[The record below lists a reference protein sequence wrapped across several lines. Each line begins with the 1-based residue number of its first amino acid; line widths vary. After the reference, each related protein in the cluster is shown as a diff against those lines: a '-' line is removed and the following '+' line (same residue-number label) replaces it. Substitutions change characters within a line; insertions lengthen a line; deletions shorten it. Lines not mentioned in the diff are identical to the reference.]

1 MIRRG
6 TNGPNHGKRRLRAL
20 SALSA
25 VGIVAGL
32 AAGLLAS
39 PAGAAPAPAPAVA
52 QQPHKE
58 KGVDCDGKVYASFG
72 NLADQLYT
80 ADRGAGTYQFTAL
93 GSPPPFLYNAIG
105 VNPRDRFL
113 YGTTFGNANND
124 LVRFDRNGDFTN
136 LGPISGLPEAL
147 YISGTFDD
155 KGNYYILADDTP
167 TIYKVDVKSRSVT
180 GSIDVP
186 ELSDP
191 ELDIFD
197 IAFRDGF
204 LWGSTDDG
212 AIARIRVSNG
222 DIDFFPGVLPG
233 GSDFGGVFVY
243 GNGDLGF
250 FRNSNG
256 ELFRVHVKNA
266 TSADPE
272 FTILSTQDQVPD
284 QELVNLD
291 ATSCFLDSK
300 ADLAV
305 HKRAPRE
312 VTSGGGITY
321 RITVKNVSKDERE
334 KGKDKDKDKHRG
346 KGTGDSS
353 GWSLTDDLPAE
364 LQSPSTSTEGC
375 EIADGL
381 LSCTGGPL
389 EKGDKVE
396 IEVTGTAAS
405 VLEPTTVENTATV
418 YGDDKDPHKQ
428 NDKDTASTLITP
440 GDSAR

>member
-1 MIRRG
+1 M
-6 TNGPNHGKRRLRAL
+6 
-20 SALSA
+20 
-25 VGIVAGL
+25 GIVAGL
-32 AAGLLAS
+32 AAGLPAS
-39 PAGAAPAPAPAVA
+39 PAGAAPAPAAAVA
-52 QQPHKE
+52 QKPHKE
-58 KGVDCDGKVYASFG
+58 KGVECDGKVFAAFG
-72 NLADQLYT
+72 DPEDQLYT
-80 ADRGAGTYQFTAL
+80 ADRGPGTYQFTAL
-93 GSPPPFLYNAIG
+93 GDPTSFLYNAIG

-113 YGTTFGNANND
+113 YGTQFVDANDENH
-124 LVRFDRNGDFTN
+124 LLRFDRNGAVEDRGAIT
-136 LGPISGLPEAL
+136 GLPPAL

-155 KGNYYILADDTP
+155 KGNYYILADDTQ
-167 TIYKVDVKSRSVT
+167 TIYIVDVKTRSVK
-180 GSIDVP
+180 GSIEVP
-186 ELSDP
+186 GLDDP

-212 AIARIRVSNG
+212 AIARIGIATGSL
-222 DIDFFPGVLPG
+222 DFFPGVLPG

-272 FTILSTQDQVPD
+272 FTILSTQDQVPE

-300 ADLAV
+300 ADLSV
-305 HKRAPRE
+305 RKRAPKE
-312 VTSGGGITY
+312 VVSGTPITY
-321 RITVKNVSKDERE
+321 RITVKNVSKEEKEKGKGKDHG
-334 KGKDKDKDKHRG
+334 KGKDKEKG
-346 KGTGDSS
+346 KSTGDSS
-353 GWSLTDDLPAE
+353 GWSLTDQLPAE
-364 LQSPSTSTEGC
+364 LLDASTSTAGC
-375 EIADGL
+375 EITDGV

-396 IEVTGTAAS
+396 IEVTGTAAY

-418 YGDDKDPHKQ
+418 YGDDKDPHKN

>member
-1 MIRRG
+1 M
-6 TNGPNHGKRRLRAL
+6 
-20 SALSA
+20 
-25 VGIVAGL
+25 GIVAGL
-32 AAGLLAS
+32 AASLPAS
-39 PAGAAPAPAPAVA
+39 PAGAAPAAAAAVA
-52 QQPHKE
+52 QNPHKE
-58 KGVDCDGKVYASFG
+58 KGVECDGKVYASFG
-72 NLADQLYT
+72 DPENQLYT
-80 ADRGAGTYQFTAL
+80 ADRGPGTYQFTAL
-93 GSPPPFLYNAIG
+93 GEPTSFLYNAIG

-124 LVRFDRNGDFTN
+124 LVRFDREGDFTN
-136 LGPISGLPEAL
+136 LGPISGLPDAL

-155 KGNYYILADDTP
+155 KGTYYILADDTP

-180 GSIDVP
+180 GTIDVP

-191 ELDIFD
+191 ALDIFD

-204 LWGSTDDG
+204 LWGSTQDG
-212 AIARIRVSNG
+212 AIARIRISNG
-222 DIDFFPGVLPG
+222 DIAFFPGVLPG

-250 FRNSNG
+250 FRNVNG
-256 ELFRVHVKNA
+256 ELFRVQVKNA
-266 TSADPE
+266 SSATPA

-305 HKRAPRE
+305 DKQAPRE
-312 VTSGGGITY
+312 VTSGGEITY
-321 RITVKNVSKDERE
+321 RITVRNVSEEDEEENGKGKDKR
-334 KGKDKDKDKHRG
+334 KDKDKDKG
-346 KGTGDSS
+346 KDKRKRTGDSS

-364 LQSPSTSTEGC
+364 LLSPATSTEGC
-375 EIADGL
+375 EITDGL

-389 EKGDKVE
+389 EKGDEVE
-396 IEVTGTAAS
+396 IEVTGTAAT
-405 VLEPTTVENTATV
+405 VLEPTTVRNTATV
-418 YGDDKDPHKQ
+418 YGDDKDPRKG

-440 GDSAR
+440 GDSR